1 MSDAKKYYYLKVK
14 DTFFDTEEMKIL
26 ESQKNGIE
34 YQNLYLKMCLLSLK
48 AGGKLVFKDSIPY
61 DCQMLSTVLR
71 VNIDT
76 VKTGIELFEKLK
88 LVKITETESIFMSDI
103 QTLIGASSSEGDRVK
118 QYRAR
123 IKKENK
129 CSTKSVQT
137 YNNRTPE
144 LELKIEKELENKD
157 RDKKPQKHKHGEY
170 QNVLLLDSEK
180 EKLIAEWGQAEYDRM
195 LKTMDEGIEAKGY
208 KYKSHY
214 LALKKWKANETERR
228 GGNAPL
234 KVNDRTA
241 MLDMGD

>member
-103 QTLIGASSSEGDRVK
+103 QTLIGSSSSEGDRVK

-129 CSTKSVQT
+129 CSTKSVRT
-137 YNNRTPE
+137 YANRTPE
-144 LELKIEKELENKD
+144 IELKIEKELDIKD
-157 RDKKPQKHKHGEY
+157 RVEKPQKHKYGEY
-170 QNVLLLDSEK
+170 QHILLTDSEK
-180 EKLIAEWGQAEYDRM
+180 EKLIEAWGKAEFDRM
-195 LKTMDEGIEAKGY
+195 LKTMDEGIETHGY

-214 LALKKWKANETERR
+214 LALKKWKENENGRSAGRE
-228 GGNAPL
+228 PL
-234 KVNDRTA
+234 KVNTRTA
-241 MLDMGD
+241 ILDMGE